1 MTEDID
7 HAWGKLSPVQL
18 GKLYKRHRQGAL
30 VRIGASL
37 FMWLFAY
44 VAYLIDS
51 IQKDHIIGVSF
62 CVGYLILINPPTLLI
77 LKHITRKKFYEN
89 FSVLINFFEIL
100 GYSAIIYS
108 LGGVNA
114 LYLSPLYCALIAY
127 VGTVGP
133 SKLPFTIATLCS
145 ATLSLMVGL
154 EYFGYIPHQDP
165 FSDRFL
171 LGIYQL
177 TIVVINILL
186 LYVVA
191 FITSYTGS
199 LLRQNKKM
207 LRKQNTELEKS
218 RGELKMGAEKLKK
231 KNIKLKIAVDRARES
246 DRMKSEFL
254 ANMSHELRTPLNHII
269 GFTELVLD
277 KNFGELNKV
286 QEEYLTDVE
295 QSSKHLLS
303 LINDILDLSKVEAG
317 KLTLQLMDVNLKM
330 ILGNSLV
337 MIKEKALKHGINLV
351 TNMDGIPETI
361 KADERKLKQIMYN
374 LLSNAVKFTPDG
386 GEIRLTADLADG
398 SSPLADS
405 STKKVS
411 DQELRTISYELKTS
425 QKLIRISVTD
435 TGIGLKHEN
444 LENIFNVFEQVE
456 TSASRKYQGTGL
468 GLSLT
473 KKFAELHGGT
483 IWAESE
489 GEGKGSTFSL
499 ILPITPGNF
508 RRIQ

>member
-1 MTEDID
+1 MTENID
-7 HAWGKLSPVQL
+7 HAWIKLSPDQL
-18 GKLYKRHRQGAL
+18 GKLYKRHRQGAF
-30 VRIGASL
+30 VRTGASL
-37 FMWLFAY
+37 FMLLFAY
-44 VAYLIDS
+44 VAYLFDV
-51 IQKDHIIGVSF
+51 IQKNHIIGVSF
-62 CVGYLILINPPTLLI
+62 CVGYLILINPPTLWI
-77 LKHITRKKFYEN
+77 LKHITHKKFYEN
-89 FSVLINFFEIL
+89 FSVLINFLEIL
-100 GYSAIIYS
+100 GYTAVIYS
-108 LGGVNA
+108 FGGVDA
-114 LYLSPLYCALIAY
+114 LYLSPIYCALIAY

-133 SKLPFTIATLCS
+133 TKLPFTIATLCS

-154 EYFGYIPHQDP
+154 EYFGYIPNQAPLKDIFFP
-165 FSDRFL
+165 
-171 LGIYQL
+171 GIYQL
-177 TIVVINILL
+177 MIVIGNILL

-191 FITSYTGS
+191 FITSYTGGM
-199 LLRQNKKM
+199 LRQNKKR

-218 RGELKMGAEKLKK
+218 RRELKMGADKLAEKNVRLKM
-231 KNIKLKIAVDRARES
+231 AVAKARES
-246 DRMKSEFL
+246 DRRKSEFL

-286 QEEYLTDVE
+286 QEEYLTDVDY
-295 QSSKHLLS
+295 SSKHLLS

-317 KLTLQLMDVNLKM
+317 KLELQLSDVNLKM
-330 ILGNSLV
+330 ILENSLV

-351 TNMDGIPETI
+351 TDMDGIPETI

-405 STKKVS
+405 STKKGS
-411 DQELRTISYELKTS
+411 DQELRPISYELKAS
-425 QKLIRISVTD
+425 QKFIRISVID

-444 LENIFNVFEQVE
+444 LEHIFNAFEQVE
-456 TSASRKYQGTGL
+456 TSANRKYQGTGL

-473 KKFAELHGGT
+473 KKFAELHGGS

-489 GEGKGSTFSL
+489 GEGKGSTFRL
-499 ILPITPGNF
+499 VIPTDLKLVEA
-508 RRIQ
+508 